1 MKQEQYLE
9 ANKIYKYEDIYR
21 IVDLDLKLN
30 SLESKYIYCANDLL
44 DKKDDFVKL
53 LYDNVIWYS
62 KEEIEELI
70 NEG

>member
-1 MKQEQYLE
+1 MK
-9 ANKIYKYEDIYR
+9 
-21 IVDLDLKLN
+21 
-30 SLESKYIYCANDLL
+30 SKYIYCANDLL